1 MRLRLAAVGAI
12 AALLLGACGDDAQ
25 AKVGLY
31 DRVPVPAVPD
41 RTEAIDPALTS
52 GGADGQYWAELADG
66 SAAAPEVLTFR
77 LTQAFFAATCFEEL
91 GEDDCPNDYGTLDE
105 PSRDVDVVLADLAIL
120 TVVAENQQ
128 NYAVTADELFALSGG
143 AAASPEAPEG
153 YEYVEYPFLLTM
165 RDGKVIEA
173 HQVWVP

>member
-1 MRLRLAAVGAI
+1 MRLTLAAVGAV
-12 AALLLGACGDDAQ
+12 AALLLVACGDDAP
-25 AKVGLY
+25 AKVGPY

-41 RTEAIDPALTS
+41 RTEAIDPAVTS
-52 GGADGQYWAELADG
+52 GGADGQYWAELTDG
-66 SAAAPEVLTFR
+66 SAAAPGLLTFR

-105 PSRDVDVVLADLAIL
+105 PHRVVDVSVADLAIV

-128 NYAVTADELFALSGG
+128 NYAVTADELAVLVSAGSS
-143 AAASPEAPEG
+143 AASPED
-153 YEYVEYPFLLTM
+153 YLYVPFPFLLTM